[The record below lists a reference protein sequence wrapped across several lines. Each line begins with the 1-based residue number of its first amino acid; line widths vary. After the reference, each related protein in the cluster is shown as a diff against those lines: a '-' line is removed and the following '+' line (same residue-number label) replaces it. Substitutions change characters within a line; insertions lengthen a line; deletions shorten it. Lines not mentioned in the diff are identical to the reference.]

1 MKNKKE
7 AIEILE
13 ILKKYYPDATCSL
26 DFKTPF
32 QILIAVMLSAQCT
45 DERVNKTTPLLFKN
59 YGTPEKMSKMDLKV
73 LEDISAF
80 LDNFLKTSTFYR
92 VNMKEILTHL
102 SDNGYNAEDTKAVSQ
117 LNYLLM
123 DLTNARKNRNIDE
136 HRLDI
141 RVIYIKER
149 FQTYFKS
156 EFHEQIDKM
165 FATYNTLFALSKP
178 QQTKG
183 NM

>member
-1 MKNKKE
+1 MANDYNTKRKNFNRKSKE
-7 AIEILE
+7 ELE
-13 ILKKYYPDATCSL
+13 ADQEVYLAR
-26 DFKTPF
+26 
-32 QILIAVMLSAQCT
+32 QRQ
-45 DERVNKTTPLLFKN
+45 N
-59 YGTPEKMSKMDLKV
+59 LKV

-141 RVIYIKER
+141 RVVYIKER

-156 EFHEQIDKM
+156 EFHERIDKM
-165 FATYNTLFALSKP
+165 FATYNTLFALSEP

>member
-1 MKNKKE
+1 MANDYNTKRKNFNRKSKE
-7 AIEILE
+7 ELE
-13 ILKKYYPDATCSL
+13 ADQEVYLAH
-26 DFKTPF
+26 
-32 QILIAVMLSAQCT
+32 QRQ
-45 DERVNKTTPLLFKN
+45 N
-59 YGTPEKMSKMDLKV
+59 LKV

-102 SDNGYNAEDTKAVSQ
+102 SDNGYNVEDTKAVSQ

-165 FATYNTLFALSKP
+165 FSTYDTLFALSEP

-183 NM
+183 DM